1 MKLTTA
7 RRIKRRSHLMK
18 TAPVAADPALPE
30 ETAIAAA
37 AAAARDAAAAPVGAG
52 MPFRR
57 PGGRAGGEG
66 CGTKA
71 PGDADADAAAGRPRR
86 PREGGALVGQGRDEE
101 PKTRR
106 HGMVIRDAPCD

>member
-37 AAAARDAAAAPVGAG
+37 AEAARDAAAAPVGAG
-52 MPFRR
+52 MTRFRR

-66 CGTKA
+66 GGAKA
-71 PGDADADAAAGRPRR
+71 PGGG
-86 PREGGALVGQGRDEE
+86 GGATGRLRLQRSGAALAGQGKDEE
-101 PKTRR
+101 GKSRR
-106 HGMVIRDAPCD
+106 HGMVIRDAPCA

>member
-1 MKLTTA
+1 MKIRTA

-37 AAAARDAAAAPVGAG
+37 EAARDAPAAPVGAG

-57 PGGRAGGEG
+57 PGGGAGGEG
-66 CGTKA
+66 GDAKA
-71 PGDADADAAAGRPRR
+71 PGGG
-86 PREGGALVGQGRDEE
+86 GGAPGRLRLQRSSGTALAGQGKNEE
-101 PKTRR
+101 GKSRR
-106 HGMVIRDAPCD
+106 HGMVIRDEPCD